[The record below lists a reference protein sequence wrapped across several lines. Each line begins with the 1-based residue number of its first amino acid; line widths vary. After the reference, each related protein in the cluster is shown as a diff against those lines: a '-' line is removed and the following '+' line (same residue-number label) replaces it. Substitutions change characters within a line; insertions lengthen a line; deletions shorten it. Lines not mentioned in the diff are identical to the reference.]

1 MVHAQNSTSSIKKRY
16 LCSEYAAMNMGGT
29 VNVFGNGI
37 KSQFKSFIDAEI
49 NLP

>member
-37 KSQFKSFIDAEI
+37 LIWVKGD
-49 NLP
+49 